1 MHCHEHQDVLQLHG
15 AGGVPRLRQGSDGV
29 CRRATGVLGGDE
41 WERMGVLDSGDVA
54 DAGGQCLILHTALI
68 EIRCAFCKA
77 EVPYEA
83 WDDIG

>member
-1 MHCHEHQDVLQLHG
+1 
-15 AGGVPRLRQGSDGV
+15 
-29 CRRATGVLGGDE
+29 VLGGDE